1 MHKCVS
7 GKITSRLFIPSTG
20 FFSTPFM
27 TTTIPVNSTSCKGSH
42 VCMNVSEHIQSVWNH
57 TEIYS
62 SDRAEGLWTEATLS
76 FTVA

>member
-1 MHKCVS
+1 
-7 GKITSRLFIPSTG
+7 
-20 FFSTPFM
+20 
-27 TTTIPVNSTSCKGSH
+27 
-42 VCMNVSEHIQSVWNH
+42 MNVSEHIQSVWNH